1 MYDFDSLNGLK
12 DSSPIVIEKEIS
24 LYLKGIMDVTSNN
37 SYWKVADCGCYLG
50 GDNLLTRKMMY
61 RSICKKKSCPGSI
74 NNEKL
79 FAGYILMPYIPRTDD
94 SKLISINSLRATVAG
109 YNDNPFL
116 FIKKLEEQY
125 NKGFKYIEG
134 DDPLEV
140 AICKTHM
147 YWSKFGEGKDGF
159 SAWREAFCLPNL
171 EEYNIP
177 ETESFFIKSPIN
189 MEHKAEDWGIYQD
202 LLKRL
207 CEDRKKLIKIRIR
220 GKV

>member
-24 LYLKGIMDVTSNN
+24 LYLKGIIDVTSKN
-37 SYWKVADCGCYLG
+37 SYWKVTDCGCYLG

-61 RSICKKKSCPGSI
+61 RSIYKKKSCPSSI

-79 FAGYILMPYIPRTDD
+79 FAGYILMPYIPRTDA

-125 NKGFKYIEG
+125 NKGFRYKEG

-140 AICKTHM
+140 AICKTGK
-147 YWSKFGEGKDGF
+147 YWRKFGEGIDGF
-159 SAWREAFCLPNL
+159 NHWREAFCLPRID
-171 EEYNIP
+171 EYI
-177 ETESFFIKSPIN
+177 T
-189 MEHKAEDWGIYQD
+189 Q
-202 LLKRL
+202 
-207 CEDRKKLIKIRIR
+207 KK
-220 GKV
+220 